1 MGFSLSSLPNPHQQA
16 FGMQLDQ
23 VENDPPQPREGSSSR
38 PDNGSEWRRKEASKQ
53 LLKPNPQLL
62 RLSPQLCLTLPGT
75 IPSRRGGM
83 WGCGSHTAP
92 SHHVQHH
99 QAHTPAR
106 FLTPEAPVCW
116 IILPQGWVI
125 TVPNPMYGGS
135 ILGLQRNSPSLLF
148 ASQPVPRVPQF
159 LHLRVK
165 QEVYQT
171 PPGGTHKQL
180 WCFRGHNSSPCSV
193 QEQVLRTQRGKT
205 NTSEK
210 KIRSKP
216 SDPKLNFPPPLVT
229 ARFTPKLR
237 LSPGSDL
244 TQLPV

>member
-1 MGFSLSSLPNPHQQA
+1 
-16 FGMQLDQ
+16 
-23 VENDPPQPREGSSSR
+23 
-38 PDNGSEWRRKEASKQ
+38 
-53 LLKPNPQLL
+53 
-62 RLSPQLCLTLPGT
+62 
-75 IPSRRGGM
+75 M

-216 SDPKLNFPPPLVT
+216 SDPKLNFPPPLGDGQVYTQT
-229 ARFTPKLR
+229 AAFTRFGSHSAPCLSRNSPICTTRELRTHTFTSRPTPG
-237 LSPGSDL
+237 LSGCLSRKS
-244 TQLPV
+244 